1 MSLPEVLKHIYHNAT
16 DEVIKRGKKIFHT
29 SGVQLIENDPLVE
42 EVVFRVRNDVYYNH
56 YRVVIEKYS
65 EFRTIRTRCQCPY
78 NMGAVCRHEAAA
90 LFQLNELLQSGYFD
104 EEKIEYDQK
113 HTLVRMRQ
121 ITTHFLKL
129 FSSQGIFNR
138 AADLIS
144 QEKIQILE
152 GKNDTVKAIVKDKD
166 DNSFDVILKQNEER
180 FFDTSCTCDEKQ
192 YPLCVHKT
200 AVFLQL
206 FYSHGENYFATIR
219 DWDAEKN
226 RLLALYGYSLED
238 DLTGKF
244 EFAYHEGKPFLRV
257 IDPKIK
263 KIDFDLEKQ
272 EEQKKEEENKVM
284 GIAIQAMGQH
294 FPYTEYNLIS
304 GNVDEEKQVHNSKVD
319 LLNPNQYIA
328 SNTLNDREKVLIT
341 ALRRQSTDNLIK
353 TLKRNSPFG
362 ELWMSLPRELEEG
375 PNQDVQNQVWDF
387 LLPRYKNIAKQ
398 FEDYA
403 YIYFVEKDE
412 DIKRKNLKK
421 VTLSTDSF
429 YTKITINTDSK
440 SKDILLSIS
449 FNILDQDIYFK
460 DIKIINPALILHK
473 NEILTAENL
482 DELKALALFDGK
494 ETLRI
499 KAEDWDEYLNKEVLP
514 LSIKTQIE
522 FSDSL
527 VHYEE
532 EEEPEL
538 RLYLK
543 ETNKMLVFK
552 PIFAYKNGS
561 IEKEWLDYSQI
572 TSAKDGKIHIQKRD
586 EAAEQTFLTFLR
598 HAHEQMRESRKTAS
612 FMLNAKEALKGSWY
626 FQFMDNLKNM
636 NVVLIGQDQLKDIR
650 ISQHKPMTKIHVSSG
665 IDWFDTK
672 VELHFGEEKVRLED
686 VRKALLKQENYIKL
700 KDGSLGLLPEEW
712 LEKYSMMFKL
722 GTIQKPG
729 TIRVNSFHF
738 SAIENFKDEI
748 EDYAIL
754 DDLEAKRERLHS
766 FDFENPNH
774 IPIPENVDAT
784 LRPYQEAGFQ
794 WMNFLKETG
803 WGGILADDMGLGKT
817 LQTLTFLQHYLNK
830 HPNALFMVACPTTLI
845 YNWENEIKKYTPNI
859 KYFIHHGPRR
869 TRSTKDLTDTNLI
882 ITTYGTLRSDVK
894 LLSEIEFDYIV
905 LDESQTIKNP
915 LSQVAKASLELKSKN
930 RIALSGTPVQNNTFD
945 LYSQLN
951 FLNPGMLGSMEF
963 FRNEFANPID
973 KNQQKEA
980 KETLSKIINPFLLR
994 RTKEQVAPDLPEK
1007 TEMIYFCEMGAKQRK
1022 IYEAYKNSFRS
1033 QILDSIEE
1041 KGIDSARFSVL
1052 TGLMRLRQICD
1063 SPAIL
1068 KDEEFENHSVKITEL
1083 VKSLTEHTGNHK
1095 SLVFSQFLGMLD
1107 LIRDELGKLGIPYV
1121 YFDGGTS
1128 SAEREKA
1135 IQEFQNNE
1143 ECRVFLISLKAGG
1156 VGLNLTA
1163 ADYVY
1168 IVDPWW
1174 NPAVEQQA
1182 IDRTHRIGQTKNIF
1196 AYRMICKD
1204 TIEEKILL
1212 LQDRKKA
1219 LVKDLITSE
1228 ENAFLKRLTKEDI
1241 EFILS

>member
-1 MSLPEVLKHIYHNAT
+1 
-16 DEVIKRGKKIFHT
+16 
-29 SGVQLIENDPLVE
+29 
-42 EVVFRVRNDVYYNH
+42 
-56 YRVVIEKYS
+56 
-65 EFRTIRTRCQCPY
+65 
-78 NMGAVCRHEAAA
+78 
-90 LFQLNELLQSGYFD
+90 
-104 EEKIEYDQK
+104 
-113 HTLVRMRQ
+113 
-121 ITTHFLKL
+121 
-129 FSSQGIFNR
+129 
-138 AADLIS
+138 
-144 QEKIQILE
+144 
-152 GKNDTVKAIVKDKD
+152 
-166 DNSFDVILKQNEER
+166 
-180 FFDTSCTCDEKQ
+180 
-192 YPLCVHKT
+192 
-200 AVFLQL
+200 
-206 FYSHGENYFATIR
+206 
-219 DWDAEKN
+219 
-226 RLLALYGYSLED
+226 
-238 DLTGKF
+238 
-244 EFAYHEGKPFLRV
+244 
-257 IDPKIK
+257 
-263 KIDFDLEKQ
+263 
-272 EEQKKEEENKVM
+272 
-284 GIAIQAMGQH
+284 
-294 FPYTEYNLIS
+294 
-304 GNVDEEKQVHNSKVD
+304 
-319 LLNPNQYIA
+319 
-328 SNTLNDREKVLIT
+328 
-341 ALRRQSTDNLIK
+341 
-353 TLKRNSPFG
+353 
-362 ELWMSLPRELEEG
+362 
-375 PNQDVQNQVWDF
+375 
-387 LLPRYKNIAKQ
+387 
-398 FEDYA
+398 
-403 YIYFVEKDE
+403 
-412 DIKRKNLKK
+412 
-421 VTLSTDSF
+421 
-429 YTKITINTDSK
+429 
-440 SKDILLSIS
+440 
-449 FNILDQDIYFK
+449 
-460 DIKIINPALILHK
+460 
-473 NEILTAENL
+473 
-482 DELKALALFDGK
+482 
-494 ETLRI
+494 
-499 KAEDWDEYLNKEVLP
+499 
-514 LSIKTQIE
+514 
-522 FSDSL
+522 
-527 VHYEE
+527 
-532 EEEPEL
+532 
-538 RLYLK
+538 
-543 ETNKMLVFK
+543 
-552 PIFAYKNGS
+552 
-561 IEKEWLDYSQI
+561 
-572 TSAKDGKIHIQKRD
+572 
-586 EAAEQTFLTFLR
+586 
-598 HAHEQMRESRKTAS
+598 
-612 FMLNAKEALKGSWY
+612 
-626 FQFMDNLKNM
+626 
-636 NVVLIGQDQLKDIR
+636 
-650 ISQHKPMTKIHVSSG
+650 
-665 IDWFDTK
+665 
-672 VELHFGEEKVRLED
+672 
-686 VRKALLKQENYIKL
+686 
-700 KDGSLGLLPEEW
+700 
-712 LEKYSMMFKL
+712 
-722 GTIQKPG
+722 
-729 TIRVNSFHF
+729 
-738 SAIENFKDEI
+738 
-748 EDYAIL
+748 
-754 DDLEAKRERLHS
+754 
-766 FDFENPNH
+766 DFENPNH

-859 KYFIHHGPRR
+859 KYLIHHGPRR

-1107 LIRDELGKLGIPYV
+1107 LIRDELEKLGIPYV